1 MSLWSNLSL
10 GVGGL
15 QTSSNALN
23 TVAHNMTNVDT
34 EGFTRQ
40 QVQQAD
46 KAYITLSKTASA
58 ISYQQVGLGVYYS
71 NVRQVRDYFLDK
83 TYRREVGRQDFY
95 DVSASTLQEVQDLL
109 GELNGASFQSSMSD
123 LWTAVQELSKDP
135 CNSVTQGTLVS
146 EAAEFLSRAQA
157 VYDGLCGYQD
167 NLNIQVKQQVDQINE
182 YGKRILELNSRIRL
196 IELSGESANDMRDER
211 NLILDKL
218 ASMANISYEENV
230 YGDVYVQ
237 IEGEDFVKGSLVFQI
252 ELLQDNSTGFYT
264 PFWPQNA
271 EYTIDERGMKDY
283 DISNAL
289 VFKLNRTISTE
300 LNTDIGKLKSMLL
313 ARGDHR
319 ADYTD
324 IDQNYDD
331 VRQSVLMNIQAEFDQ
346 LMHNVMTAVND
357 VLAESAGVTELTKG
371 SDAALYDEINA
382 LYDPAELSDENSY
395 QILKVSDS
403 NGYLTDVDGS
413 PLQLFRKNTTD
424 GYKLF
429 TASDGET
436 YWVYQKE
443 DPAVKESLYSTTN
456 SQINQNL
463 LQTPTRLGFRLED
476 GKEDVATMA
485 RLKEVFTNESY
496 TLNPYVLKKVNLN
509 DYYGDLISQVANS
522 GYVYQSILSNQQTT
536 VAAAESARDQV
547 TAVSSDEE
555 LSNMIKFQSAYNA
568 SSRFI
573 NVVNEMIEHLV
584 TSLSS

>member
-413 PLQLFRKNTTD
+413 PLQLFKKNTTD

>member
-83 TYRREVGRQDFY
+83 TYRREAGRQDFY

-218 ASMANISYEENV
+218 ASLANISYEENV

-252 ELLQDNSTGFYT
+252 ELLQDSSTGFYT

-382 LYDPAELSDENSY
+382 MYDLAELSDENSY

-509 DYYGDLISQVANS
+509 DYYRDLISQVANS